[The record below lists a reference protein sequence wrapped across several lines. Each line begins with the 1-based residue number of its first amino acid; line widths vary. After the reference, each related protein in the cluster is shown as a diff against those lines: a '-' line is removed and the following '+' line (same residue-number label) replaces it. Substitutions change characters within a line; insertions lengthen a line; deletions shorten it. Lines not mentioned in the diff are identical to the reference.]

1 MKPDITDKKENL
13 EEEYQRPPLREEIEK
28 FFSEAKTVTK
38 FVALG
43 LGVFFLISIRNSLS
57 PILSR
62 VIRFVGDCANAI
74 YLACMNA
81 LQTLV
86 EWANSHPEKVVGL
99 VASVA
104 LLILCYYL
112 VMVCLKH
119 RHYIYQ
125 RFRIGH
131 FSQMMWFGIG
141 ALLVQVVT
149 IGSSVYLGIWLPI
162 LLVEV
167 ALVGLVF
174 RYFIAFKQLRPTL
187 PRPLTKRENEKRL
200 ELIKHLFDI
209 SKYRLCEPYK
219 DTYRYNQ
226 SQQDFQDSLLKA
238 MTRLALIADFRPD
251 ELSRIVCN
259 QYKSGYTVFISLEDV
274 YNYLFGKDAY
284 DYLLKN
290 EDFYNIYYKRAEK
303 AMKKMKG
310 ELVTSETE
318 VLRIFLDYFE

>member
-1 MKPDITDKKENL
+1 MKPDTTNKKENL

-38 FVALG
+38 LLALG
-43 LGVFFLISIRNSLS
+43 LGVFFLISIRNSIS
-57 PILSR
+57 PIINR
-62 VIRFVGDCANAI
+62 VIRFVVDCANAI
-74 YLACMNA
+74 GDAFMNV
-81 LQTLV
+81 LQTLA
-86 EWANSHPEKVVGL
+86 EWANNHPEKAFGL
-99 VASVA
+99 VVSVC
-104 LLILCYYL
+104 LLVLCYYL
-112 VMVCLKH
+112 LITSLKH
-119 RHYIYQ
+119 RHYIYR

-141 ALLVQVVT
+141 ALTVQVAT
-149 IGSSVYLGIWLPI
+149 IGSSMYLGIWLPI

-167 ALVGLVF
+167 VLVSLVF
-174 RYFIAFKQLRPTL
+174 RNFIVFKQLRPTL
-187 PRPLTKRENEKRL
+187 PRPLTKGENEKRL
-200 ELIKHLFDI
+200 GLIKYLFDI

-219 DTYRYNQ
+219 DAYRYNQ

-274 YNYLFGKDAY
+274 YNYLFGKDVHG
-284 DYLLKN
+284 YLLEN

-303 AMKKMKG
+303 AMAKMKS
-310 ELVTSETE
+310 ELVVSEE
-318 VLRIFLDYFE
+318 QVRQIFLDYFE

>member
-1 MKPDITDKKENL
+1 MKPDITNKKENL

-28 FFSEAKTVTK
+28 FFGEAKTVTK

-74 YLACMNA
+74 YIACMNA

-86 EWANSHPEKVVGL
+86 EWANSHPEKVAGL

-104 LLILCYYL
+104 LLIFCYYL

-141 ALLVQVVT
+141 ALLVQVAT
-149 IGSSVYLGIWLPI
+149 IGSSMYLGIWLPI

-167 ALVGLVF
+167 VLISLVF
-174 RYFIAFKQLRPTL
+174 RNFIAFKQLCPTL

-200 ELIKHLFDI
+200 ELIEDLYI
-209 SKYRLCEPYK
+209 VSKPYK
-219 DTYRYNQ
+219 DDYKYNQ
-226 SQQDFQDSLLKA
+226 DERDPLLRA

-251 ELSRIVCN
+251 ELSRIISN
-259 QYKSGYTVFISLEDV
+259 KYISSYTLFRSLEDV
-274 YNYLFGKDAY
+274 YNDLFVKDVY

-290 EDFYNIYYKRAEK
+290 EELYNIYYKRAEK
-303 AMKKMKG
+303 AMAKMRG
-310 ELVTSETE
+310 LLVLCEE
-318 VLRIFLDYFE
+318 DVQRIYLDYFE

>member
-112 VMVCLKH
+112 IMTCLKH

-131 FSQMMWFGIG
+131 FSEMMWFGIG
-141 ALLVQVVT
+141 ASVVQVAI
-149 IGSSVYLGIWLPI
+149 IGSSMYLGIWLPI

-167 ALVGLVF
+167 VLVGLVF
-174 RYFIAFKQLRPTL
+174 RNFIVFKQLRPTL
-187 PRPLTKRENEKRL
+187 PRPLTKGENEKRL
-200 ELIKHLFDI
+200 GLIKHLFDI

-303 AMKKMKG
+303 SMKKMKS
-310 ELVTSETE
+310 ELVVSETE
-318 VLRIFLDYFE
+318 MLRIFLDYFE

>member
-43 LGVFFLISIRNSLS
+43 LGVFFLISIRNSIS
-57 PILSR
+57 PIISKI
-62 VIRFVGDCANAI
+62 IRFVVDCANAI
-74 YLACMNA
+74 YVACMNA

-141 ALLVQVVT
+141 ALLVQVAT
-149 IGSSVYLGIWLPI
+149 IGSSMYLGIWLPI

-167 ALVGLVF
+167 VLVGLVF
-174 RYFIAFKQLRPTL
+174 RNFIVFKQLRPTL

-200 ELIKHLFDI
+200 ELIEDLYI
-209 SKYRLCEPYK
+209 VSKPYK
-219 DTYRYNQ
+219 DDYKYNQ
-226 SQQDFQDSLLKA
+226 DERDSLLRA

-251 ELSRIVCN
+251 ELSRIMSNKYV
-259 QYKSGYTVFISLEDV
+259 SSYTLFRSLEDV
-274 YNYLFGKDAY
+274 CNDLFGKDIY

-290 EDFYNIYYKRAEK
+290 EELYNIYYKRAEK
-303 AMKKMKG
+303 SMAKMA
-310 ELVTSETE
+310 SEWVVSDE
-318 VLRIFLDYFE
+318 MFQRIYLDYFE

>member
-1 MKPDITDKKENL
+1 M
-13 EEEYQRPPLREEIEK
+13 
-28 FFSEAKTVTK
+28 
-38 FVALG
+38 
-43 LGVFFLISIRNSLS
+43 
-57 PILSR
+57 
-62 VIRFVGDCANAI
+62 
-74 YLACMNA
+74 
-81 LQTLV
+81 
-86 EWANSHPEKVVGL
+86 EWTNKHPEKVVGL

-141 ALLVQVVT
+141 ALLVQVAT

-174 RYFIAFKQLRPTL
+174 RNFIAFKQLRPTL
-187 PRPLTKRENEKRL
+187 PRPLTKGENEKRL
-200 ELIKHLFDI
+200 ELIKHLFSI
-209 SKYRLCEPYK
+209 AKYRLCEPYK
-219 DTYRYNQ
+219 DVYNYKQ
-226 SQQDFQDSLLKA
+226 SQQDFQNSLLRA
-238 MTRLALIADFRPD
+238 MTRLALIADFRPN

-259 QYKSGYTVFISLEDV
+259 QYKSGYTVFNSLEDT
-274 YNYLFGKDAY
+274 YNHLFGKDAY

-303 AMKKMKG
+303 SMKKMKS
-310 ELVTSETE
+310 ELVVSETE
-318 VLRIFLDYFE
+318 MLRIFLDYFE

>member
-13 EEEYQRPPLREEIEK
+13 EKEYQRPPLREEIEK
-28 FFSEAKTVTK
+28 FFREAKTVTK

-43 LGVFFLISIRNSLS
+43 FGVFFLISIRNSLS

-74 YLACMNA
+74 YIACMNA

-104 LLILCYYL
+104 LLIFCYYL

-119 RHYIYQ
+119 RHSIYQ

-141 ALLVQVVT
+141 ALLVQVAT

-167 ALVGLVF
+167 VLVGLIF
-174 RYFIAFKQLRPTL
+174 RNFIVFKQLRPTL
-187 PRPLTKRENEKRL
+187 PRPLTKKENKERL
-200 ELIKHLFDI
+200 RLIKDLYRI
-209 SKYRLCEPYK
+209 SKPYEI
-219 DTYRYNQ
+219 DLG
-226 SQQDFQDSLLKA
+226 DWDSPLEA
-238 MTRLALIADFRPD
+238 MTRLALIADFYPD
-251 ELSRIVCN
+251 KLSIITYDEFFLKFRT
-259 QYKSGYTVFISLEDV
+259 YKEIEDV
-274 YNYLFGKDAY
+274 YTISFKDDDLY
-284 DYLLKN
+284 T
-290 EDFYNIYYKRAEK
+290 IYSKRVKE
-303 AMKKMKG
+303 AMAKM
-310 ELVTSETE
+310 TSSSIVSEE
-318 VLRIFLDYFE
+318 QVQQIFLDYFE

>member
-1 MKPDITDKKENL
+1 MKPDITNKKENL

-74 YLACMNA
+74 YIACMNA

-86 EWANSHPEKVVGL
+86 EWANSHPEKVAGL

-104 LLILCYYL
+104 LLIFCYYL

-141 ALLVQVVT
+141 ALLVQVAT
-149 IGSSVYLGIWLPI
+149 IGSSMYLGIWLPI

-167 ALVGLVF
+167 VLISLVF
-174 RYFIAFKQLRPTL
+174 RNFIAFKQLCPTL

-200 ELIKHLFDI
+200 ELIEDLYI
-209 SKYRLCEPYK
+209 VSKPYK
-219 DTYRYNQ
+219 DDYEYNQ
-226 SQQDFQDSLLKA
+226 DERDPLLRA

-251 ELSRIVCN
+251 ELSRIISN
-259 QYKSGYTVFISLEDV
+259 KYISSYTLFRSLEDV
-274 YNYLFGKDAY
+274 YNDLFVKDVY

-290 EDFYNIYYKRAEK
+290 EELYNIYYKRAEK
-303 AMKKMKG
+303 AMAKMRG
-310 ELVTSETE
+310 LF
-318 VLRIFLDYFE
+318 VLCEEDVQRIYLDYFE

>member
-1 MKPDITDKKENL
+1 MKPDITNKKENL

-28 FFSEAKTVTK
+28 FFGEAKTVTK

-141 ALLVQVVT
+141 ALLVQVAT
-149 IGSSVYLGIWLPI
+149 IGSSMYLGIWLPI

-167 ALVGLVF
+167 VLIGLVF
-174 RYFIAFKQLRPTL
+174 RNFIAFKQLRPTL

-200 ELIKHLFDI
+200 ELIEDLYI
-209 SKYRLCEPYK
+209 VSKPYK
-219 DTYRYNQ
+219 DDYKYNQ
-226 SQQDFQDSLLKA
+226 DERDPLLRA

-251 ELSRIVCN
+251 ELSRIMSN
-259 QYKSGYTVFISLEDV
+259 KYISSYTLFRSLEDV
-274 YNYLFGKDAY
+274 YNDLFVKDVY

-290 EDFYNIYYKRAEK
+290 EELYNIYYKRAEK
-303 AMKKMKG
+303 AMAKMRG
-310 ELVTSETE
+310 LF
-318 VLRIFLDYFE
+318 VLCEEDVQRIYLDYFE

>member
-1 MKPDITDKKENL
+1 MKPDITNKKENL

-28 FFSEAKTVTK
+28 FFREAKTVTK

-62 VIRFVGDCANAI
+62 VIRFVGECANAI

-81 LQTLV
+81 LQALV
-86 EWANSHPEKVVGL
+86 EWANNHPEKVVGL

-141 ALLVQVVT
+141 ALLVQVAT
-149 IGSSVYLGIWLPI
+149 IGSSMYLGIWLPI

-167 ALVGLVF
+167 VLISLVF
-174 RYFIAFKQLRPTL
+174 RNFIAFKQLCPTL

-200 ELIKHLFDI
+200 ELIEDLYI
-209 SKYRLCEPYK
+209 VSKPYK
-219 DTYRYNQ
+219 DDYKYNQ
-226 SQQDFQDSLLKA
+226 DERDPLLRA

-251 ELSRIVCN
+251 ELSRIISN
-259 QYKSGYTVFISLEDV
+259 KYISSYTLFRSLEDV
-274 YNYLFGKDAY
+274 YNDLFVKDVY

-290 EDFYNIYYKRAEK
+290 EELYNIYYKRAEK
-303 AMKKMKG
+303 AMAKMRG
-310 ELVTSETE
+310 LF
-318 VLRIFLDYFE
+318 VLCEEDVQRIYLDYFE

>member
-1 MKPDITDKKENL
+1 MKPDITNKKENL

-43 LGVFFLISIRNSLS
+43 LGVFFLISIRNSIS
-57 PILSR
+57 PIISK
-62 VIRFVGDCANAI
+62 VIHFVGDCANAI
-74 YLACMNA
+74 YVACMNA
-81 LQTLV
+81 LQALV

-99 VASVA
+99 VVSIG
-104 LLILCYYL
+104 LLALCYYL

-131 FSQMMWFGIG
+131 FSRMMWFGIG
-141 ALLVQVVT
+141 ALLVQVAT

-174 RYFIAFKQLRPTL
+174 RNFIAFKQLRPTL
-187 PRPLTKRENEKRL
+187 PRPLTKGENEKRL

-209 SKYRLCEPYK
+209 AKYRLCEPYK
-219 DTYRYNQ
+219 DVYNYKQ
-226 SQQDFQDSLLKA
+226 SQQDFQNSLLRA

-303 AMKKMKG
+303 SMKKMKS
-310 ELVTSETE
+310 ELVVSETE
-318 VLRIFLDYFE
+318 MLRIFLDYFE

>member
-28 FFSEAKTVTK
+28 FFREAKTVTK

-74 YLACMNA
+74 YIACMNA

-104 LLILCYYL
+104 LLIFCYYL

-141 ALLVQVVT
+141 ALLVQVAT

-167 ALVGLVF
+167 VLVGLIF
-174 RYFIAFKQLRPTL
+174 RNFIVFKQLRPTL
-187 PRPLTKRENEKRL
+187 PRPLTKKENKERL
-200 ELIKHLFDI
+200 RLIKDLYRI
-209 SKYRLCEPYK
+209 SKPYEI
-219 DTYRYNQ
+219 DLG
-226 SQQDFQDSLLKA
+226 DWDSPLEA
-238 MTRLALIADFRPD
+238 MTRLALIADFYPD
-251 ELSRIVCN
+251 KLSIITYDEFFLKFRT
-259 QYKSGYTVFISLEDV
+259 YKEIEDV
-274 YNYLFGKDAY
+274 YTISFKDDDLY
-284 DYLLKN
+284 T
-290 EDFYNIYYKRAEK
+290 IYSKRVKE
-303 AMKKMKG
+303 AMAKM
-310 ELVTSETE
+310 TSSSIVSEE
-318 VLRIFLDYFE
+318 QVQQIFLDYFE

>member
-62 VIRFVGDCANAI
+62 VIRFVGECANAI

-86 EWANSHPEKVVGL
+86 EWANSHPEKIVGL

-112 VMVCLKH
+112 IMTCLKH

-131 FSQMMWFGIG
+131 FSEMMWFGIG
-141 ALLVQVVT
+141 ALVVQVAT
-149 IGSSVYLGIWLPI
+149 IGSSVYLGIWLPV
-162 LLVEV
+162 LLIEGI
-167 ALVGLVF
+167 LVGLIF
-174 RYFIAFKQLRPTL
+174 RNFIVFKQLRPTL
-187 PRPLTKRENEKRL
+187 PRPLTKRENKERL
-200 ELIKHLFDI
+200 RLIKDLYRI
-209 SKYRLCEPYK
+209 SKPYEI
-219 DTYRYNQ
+219 DLG
-226 SQQDFQDSLLKA
+226 DWDSPLEA
-238 MTRLALIADFRPD
+238 MTRLALIADFYPD
-251 ELSRIVCN
+251 KLSIITYDEFFLKFRT
-259 QYKSGYTVFISLEDV
+259 YKEIEDV
-274 YNYLFGKDAY
+274 YTISFKDDDLYTIYSKRVKEAM
-284 DYLLKN
+284 DKMTSSSIVN
-290 EDFYNIYYKRAEK
+290 EEQ
-303 AMKKMKG
+303 
-310 ELVTSETE
+310 LQQ
-318 VLRIFLDYFE
+318 IFLDYFE

>member
-1 MKPDITDKKENL
+1 MKPDITNKKENL

-28 FFSEAKTVTK
+28 FFREAKTVTK

-62 VIRFVGDCANAI
+62 VIRFVGECANAI

-81 LQTLV
+81 LQALV

-99 VASVA
+99 VASVG

-125 RFRIGH
+125 RFRIGY

-141 ALLVQVVT
+141 ALLVQVAT
-149 IGSSVYLGIWLPI
+149 IGSSMYLGIWLPI

-167 ALVGLVF
+167 VLIGLVF
-174 RYFIAFKQLRPTL
+174 RNFIAFKQLCPTL

-200 ELIKHLFDI
+200 ELIEDLYI
-209 SKYRLCEPYK
+209 VSKPYK
-219 DTYRYNQ
+219 DDYKYNQ
-226 SQQDFQDSLLKA
+226 DERDPLLRA

-251 ELSRIVCN
+251 ELSRIMSN
-259 QYKSGYTVFISLEDV
+259 KYISSYTLFRSLEDV
-274 YNYLFGKDAY
+274 YNDLFVKDVY

-290 EDFYNIYYKRAEK
+290 EELYNIYYKRAEK
-303 AMKKMKG
+303 AMAKMRG
-310 ELVTSETE
+310 LF
-318 VLRIFLDYFE
+318 VLCEEDVQRIYLDYFE

>member
-1 MKPDITDKKENL
+1 MKPDITNKKENL

-28 FFSEAKTVTK
+28 FFGEAKTVTK

-74 YLACMNA
+74 YIACMNA

-86 EWANSHPEKVVGL
+86 EWANSYPEKVAGL

-104 LLILCYYL
+104 LLIFCYYL

-141 ALLVQVVT
+141 ALLVQVAT
-149 IGSSVYLGIWLPI
+149 IGSSMYLGIWLPI

-167 ALVGLVF
+167 VLISLVF
-174 RYFIAFKQLRPTL
+174 RNFIAFKQLCPTL

-200 ELIKHLFDI
+200 ELIEDLYI
-209 SKYRLCEPYK
+209 VSKPYK
-219 DTYRYNQ
+219 DDYKYNQ
-226 SQQDFQDSLLKA
+226 DERDPLLRA

-251 ELSRIVCN
+251 ELSRIISN
-259 QYKSGYTVFISLEDV
+259 KYISSYTLFRSLEDV
-274 YNYLFGKDAY
+274 YNDLFVKDVY

-290 EDFYNIYYKRAEK
+290 EELYNIYYKRAEK
-303 AMKKMKG
+303 AMAKMRG
-310 ELVTSETE
+310 LF
-318 VLRIFLDYFE
+318 VLCEEDVQRIYLDYFE

>member
-28 FFSEAKTVTK
+28 FFREAKTVTK

-43 LGVFFLISIRNSLS
+43 LGVFFLISIRNSIS
-57 PILSR
+57 PIISK

-74 YLACMNA
+74 YVACANA
-81 LQTLV
+81 LRTLV

-99 VASVA
+99 VASVG

-112 VMVCLKH
+112 VMSCLKH

-131 FSQMMWFGIG
+131 FSEMMWFGIG
-141 ALLVQVVT
+141 ALVVQVAT
-149 IGSSVYLGIWLPI
+149 IGSSMYLGIWLPI

-167 ALVGLVF
+167 VLVGLIF
-174 RYFIAFKQLRPTL
+174 RSFIAFKRLRPTL

-200 ELIKHLFDI
+200 ELIKDLYI
-209 SKYRLCEPYK
+209 VSKPYK
-219 DTYRYNQ
+219 DDYKYNQ
-226 SQQDFQDSLLKA
+226 DERDSLVRA

-251 ELSRIVCN
+251 ELSRIMSNKYV
-259 QYKSGYTVFISLEDV
+259 SSYTLFRSLEDV
-274 YNYLFGKDAY
+274 CNDLFGKDIY

-290 EDFYNIYYKRAEK
+290 EELYNIYYKRAEK
-303 AMKKMKG
+303 SMAKM
-310 ELVTSETE
+310 TSEWVVSE
-318 VLRIFLDYFE
+318 EILQRIYLDYFE